1 MSSAIHGHHPSSI
14 RVLLSHKCTKSRVY
28 SKTTAVS
35 MFVAAFALAVP
46 GSQTAIFS
54 TGRRASSL
62 LLQQIKSMMCQVL
75 VNNHVV

>member
-1 MSSAIHGHHPSSI
+1 
-14 RVLLSHKCTKSRVY
+14 
-28 SKTTAVS
+28 

-62 LLQQIKSMMCQVL
+62 LLQQIKQMVCMVRGECGGS
-75 VNNHVV
+75 